1 MRSDK
6 ARRSGTLLHSFY
18 SYRHKSLASSLLF
31 GSVLYTRLE
40 HQRTIFGYMPRGPNV
55 ATSLFI
61 VSNAKLD
68 LSYFCMWACC
78 PVLKS
83 LVRLSGQLE
92 SA

>member
-1 MRSDK
+1 MQDK
-6 ARRSGTLLHSFY
+6 PLVCECGKPFSPGQALRC
-18 SYRHKSLASSLLF
+18 
-31 GSVLYTRLE
+31 RLNE
-40 HQRTIFGYMPRGPNV
+40 DEIGYMPRGPNV